1 MIAVPPKF
9 VARINFKPLVPIE
22 ELERINPE
30 RVLKSIRNEVLK
42 ALRASIMQEPLS
54 PAARKALSRGIKT
67 KLGPKSLTVMA
78 THPAFIPLL
87 KGQKREQMTWLT
99 KSPTPIPIVLDDGTV
114 IFRSATAK
122 SMKDGKW
129 VHPGHEPTTV
139 IERARREARR
149 IVKKRI
155 KKELQRQ
162 LRAAMR
168 KMK

>member
-1 MIAVPPKF
+1 MIAAPKF
-9 VARINFKPLVPIE
+9 VARVNLKPLIPLD
-22 ELERINPE
+22 ELERIKPE
-30 RVLKSIRNEVLK
+30 RVLKSVQREILK
-42 ALRASIMQEPLS
+42 AIRKNIMQEPFTS
-54 PAARKALSRGIKT
+54 RARKALAQGIRT
-67 KLGPKSLTVMA
+67 RIGPSSLTVIA
-78 THPAFIPLL
+78 IHPAFLPLVQGQK
-87 KGQKREQMTWLT
+87 KGQMRWLL
-99 KSPTPIPIVLDDGTV
+99 KSPTPIPIVLDDGSV

-129 VHPGHEPTTV
+129 IHPGREPTTI
-139 IERARREARR
+139 IERARREARI